1 MQHDRR
7 LLAFA
12 WFAALV
18 ILFFQLGSAP
28 LTDVDEGAFSEATRE
43 MLARGDFISPWLLDA
58 PRFDKPVL
66 IHWLQMLG
74 FAVFG
79 ENAWGA
85 RLPSAVAGL
94 AWIGCMGGWAYLIA
108 RRLAPEAALNVYAWG
123 VLVSATCLGVPA
135 MSRAATA
142 DALLNALM
150 AASLLMLWKG
160 LAVVQAD
167 GRGLAGHTALR
178 EARASFRWAALFIGL
193 GVLTKGPVAVMVPA
207 AASLLAA
214 LSMQRIG
221 LWLRLSLDP
230 LAWLIAA
237 AVSLPWYWLQF
248 EAQGTAF
255 IEGFFGQHNL
265 SRFTETMHGFSA
277 GPLYY
282 PAWMLIA
289 SLPWLPV
296 VVKTLWSGAQQ
307 LRHGG
312 PLRAS
317 EAHMAWWV
325 LGFVVVF
332 FSFSATKLPHYGF
345 YGLSGL
351 LVLMAL
357 VLGGAAGKP
366 EGLMRWA
373 AGFSGLCAMGLG
385 LSPFWLGE
393 VALGVQDPY
402 YRVVLMEAAHLLED
416 SSWPLLL
423 IALLA
428 IDPIVM
434 ALWRPR
440 QLPIREAWGAAWG
453 AALCGV
459 ALYGLMVPTVM
470 QALRGPIV
478 EAAQVLRNHSQPGS
492 NEQALAHALTWRLAA
507 PSLSFA
513 AGQVIPKGEPKPGSW
528 VVLHAK
534 DLGRLS
540 QETACRDSRLVWEKT
555 GIAVVWCQR
564 RDSNP
569 HTLSGAGF

>member
-7 LLAFA
+7 LLTFA

-18 ILFFQLGSAP
+18 ILFFQLGSVP

-108 RRLAPEAALNVYAWG
+108 RRLAPEAALGVYALG

-150 AASLLMLWKG
+150 AASLLFLWKG
-160 LAVVQAD
+160 LCVSELSA
-167 GRGLAGHTALR
+167 
-178 EARASFRWAALFIGL
+178 ARRSFRWAALFIGL
-193 GVLTKGPVAVMVPA
+193 GVLTKGPVAILVPA

-214 LSMQRIG
+214 LSMQRFG
-221 LWLRLSLDP
+221 LWLRLSFDP

-237 AVSLPWYWLQF
+237 VVSLPWYWLQY
-248 EAQGTAF
+248 EAQGMAF
-255 IEGFFGQHNL
+255 IDGFFGQHNL

-296 VVKTLWSGAQQ
+296 VLKTLWAGGQQ
-307 LRHGG
+307 LRSGG
-312 PLRAS
+312 PLRAR
-317 EAHMAWWV
+317 EVHMAWWV
-325 LGFVVVF
+325 LAFVVVF

-373 AGFSGLCAMGLG
+373 AGFSSLCAVSLG

-402 YRVVLMEAAHLLED
+402 YRVVLIEAARQLED
-416 SSWPLLL
+416 SPWPLLVM
-423 IALLA
+423 AVLA
-428 IDPIVM
+428 IDPIVL

-459 ALYGLMVPTVM
+459 ALYGLLVPTIM
-470 QALRGPIV
+470 QALRGPVV
-478 EAAQVLRNHSQPGS
+478 EAAQVLRNHSQPGGS
-492 NEQALAHALTWRLAA
+492 EQALSHAITWRLAA

-513 AGQVIPKGEPKPGSW
+513 AGQVIPKGDPKPGSW

-534 DLGRLS
+534 DLGKLT
-540 QETACRDSRLVWEKT
+540 QETACRDARLVWEQT

>member
-18 ILFFQLGSAP
+18 ILFFQLGSVP

-94 AWIGCMGGWAYLIA
+94 AWIGCIGGWAYLIA
-108 RRLAPEAALNVYAWG
+108 RRLAPEAALGVYAWG

-150 AASLLMLWKG
+150 AASLLFLWKG
-160 LAVVQAD
+160 LCASELRAA
-167 GRGLAGHTALR
+167 RG
-178 EARASFRWAALFIGL
+178 SFRWAALFIGL
-193 GVLTKGPVAVMVPA
+193 GVLTKGPVAILVPA

-214 LSMQRIG
+214 LSMQRFG
-221 LWLRLSLDP
+221 LWLRLSFDP

-237 AVSLPWYWLQF
+237 VVSLPWYWLQY
-248 EAQGTAF
+248 EAQGMAF
-255 IEGFFGQHNL
+255 IDGFFGQHNL

-277 GPLYY
+277 GPFYY
-282 PAWMLIA
+282 PLWMLVA

-296 VVKTLWSGAQQ
+296 VLKTLWAGGQQ
-307 LRHGG
+307 LRSGG
-312 PLRAS
+312 PLRAR
-317 EAHMAWWV
+317 EVHMAWWV
-325 LGFVVVF
+325 LAFVVVF

-373 AGFSGLCAMGLG
+373 AGFSGLCAVGLG
-385 LSPFWLGE
+385 LSPFWLGD
-393 VALGVQDPY
+393 VALSVSDPY
-402 YRVVLMEAAHLLED
+402 YQVVLKEAARQLED
-416 SSWPLLL
+416 SPWPLLVM
-423 IALLA
+423 AVLA
-428 IDPIVM
+428 IDPIVL

-459 ALYGLMVPTVM
+459 ALYGLLVPTIM
-470 QALRGPIV
+470 QALRGPVV
-478 EAAQVLRNHSQPGS
+478 EAAQVLRNHSQSGGS
-492 NEQALAHALTWRLAA
+492 EQALSHAITWRLAA

-513 AGQVIPKGEPKPGSW
+513 AGQVIPKGDPKPGSW

-534 DLGRLS
+534 DLGKLT
-540 QETACRDSRLVWEKT
+540 QETACRDARLVWEQT

>member
-18 ILFFQLGSAP
+18 ILFFQLGSSP

-248 EAQGTAF
+248 EAQGSAF

-428 IDPIVM
+428 IDPIVL

-540 QETACRDSRLVWEKT
+540 QETACRDSKLVWEKT
-555 GIAVVWCQR
+555 GIAVVACR
-564 RDSNP
+564 N
-569 HTLSGAGF
+569 L